1 MQRLCLTCDTPEANL
16 AMDEA
21 LLESAEVSDWPNE
34 TLRLWES
41 PSDALILGRAS
52 KYAEESHTEQCNR
65 DGIPILRRS
74 SGGASV
80 MIGPGCLMYA
90 VVLSYEQ
97 KPFLRQLD
105 QAHQYVMDHLVTAL
119 KSLAIPVVSKGT
131 CDLTLNDRKFSGNS
145 LRCKKKHLLYHG
157 TLLYDYELSKIQR
170 YLDTPPRQPEY
181 RLNRTHED
189 FVINLPCT
197 RSELEKSLLESWGA
211 DQELIDVPHSLS
223 AELQRTKYDSQE
235 WHRRL

>member
-1 MQRLCLTCDTPEANL
+1 
-16 AMDEA
+16 
-21 LLESAEVSDWPNE
+21 
-34 TLRLWES
+34 
-41 PSDALILGRAS
+41 
-52 KYAEESHTEQCNR
+52 
-65 DGIPILRRS
+65 
-74 SGGASV
+74 
-80 MIGPGCLMYA
+80 
-90 VVLSYEQ
+90 
-97 KPFLRQLD
+97 
-105 QAHQYVMDHLVTAL
+105 MDHLVTAL

-197 RSELEKSLLESWGA
+197 RSQLEKSLLESCWTST
-211 DQELIDVPHSLS
+211 DQVRFTRMASPPLKLYWDKPCRMRKSDRPFAASSPKFVFETDDWISNRPLPLVL
-223 AELQRTKYDSQE
+223 RTASISRDR
-235 WHRRL
+235 WMCM